1 MLTSSLIFNNLIEEL
16 SNLPGVGRKS
26 AARLAYHIINMD
38 HKNVDN
44 LVNAINTATKNVKH
58 CKICNSLSDDD
69 VCNICK
75 DLKRDSSIIMVVENE
90 RDLEAYESVNRYRG
104 LYHVLGGALSPL
116 THIGPNQLKIK
127 ELMTRLTSKVKEVI
141 IATNSSIEGEA
152 TASYLNNLIK
162 PLNIKISRIAQGVPM
177 GGDIENIDELTLLK
191 ALEGRKEME

>member
-1 MLTSSLIFNNLIEEL
+1 MLTSSSIFNNLIEEL

-58 CKICNSLSDDD
+58 CKICYSLSDDD

>member
-69 VCNICK
+69 ICNICK